1 MEGPALM
8 LTASA
13 MLELS
18 ALHFEKAHCAAA
30 AAEESTEKTWQR
42 REDAALS
49 ALQRGIAHPPFAPL
63 KRLAKP
69 KAV

>member
-1 MEGPALM
+1 M

-18 ALHFEKAHCAAA
+18 ALHFEKALCAAA

-42 REDAALS
+42 RGRDVKTPRALRCS
-49 ALQRGIAHPPFAPL
+49 GIAHPPFAPL
-63 KRLAKP
+63 KRFAKP

>member
-42 REDAALS
+42 REDAALRCS
-49 ALQRGIAHPPFAPL
+49 GIAHPPFAPL